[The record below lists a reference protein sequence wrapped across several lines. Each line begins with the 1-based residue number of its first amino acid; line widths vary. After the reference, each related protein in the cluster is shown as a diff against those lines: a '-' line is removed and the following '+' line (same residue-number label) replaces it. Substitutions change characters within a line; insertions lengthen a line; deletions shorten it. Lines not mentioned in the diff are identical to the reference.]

1 MGTEGTEGGAGPLP
15 WCVPGAGGCCTRSSA
30 PALGTTW
37 PLIPRVCGVSP
48 EEPGARLEPP
58 HPAPVWTPGQAPASS
73 SRSPCAPTAGLLSP
87 PPPPGRA
94 RRGPARRG
102 PAACVRPSAAR
113 PRLRRRAPPSSGP
126 SRAAPGA
133 ALRGPEGGRRTE
145 LAPLPLPPL
154 GEEQARTGPARQ
166 SCAGFSGRACG
177 AGRRR
182 GGGYRAAAE
191 PLPCPSLSPP
201 PDSRPGTRTSEAR
214 GGRTGRVGPGR
225 RRSEHTHAL
234 TQAVRSMQAP
244 RPAPSTATRALR
256 APPSSCPPSNSSC
269 NPAAPDGEWR
279 RPPRK
284 RRRRRLASPLSGP
297 SGSRGQRPELD
308 AKKGKS
314 RPAPAPRPR
323 ASFHGWDPG
332 PLPPPRHKRRGSESL
347 VRGGPA
353 LGARLGH
360 SPGGC
365 HALPPTIRCLGRLNE
380 EPPPTFRWES
390 AQVGGGGLQRASSPP
405 WDPASPKSPFACG
418 RQGCGLS
425 RELKGLGGKEKKG
438 ASGEEP
444 RSVSLRRR
452 RDPLGAQSATSGQG
466 AAQSA
471 MRGHDARGAPGLSA
485 AGGLP
490 ATKGRVDPG
499 WVDSALPDQVG
510 SGPRGGGPV
519 SVPQLEE

>member
-1 MGTEGTEGGAGPLP
+1 MGTEGAEGGAGPLP
-15 WCVPGAGGCCTRSSA
+15 WCVPGAGGRRSRSRA
-30 PALGTTW
+30 PAVGATW

-58 HPAPVWTPGQAPASS
+58 HPAPVWTPGQAPASG
-73 SRSPCAPTAGLLSP
+73 SRSPRAPTAGLLSP

-133 ALRGPEGGRRTE
+133 APRGPEGGRRTE
-145 LAPLPLPPL
+145 PAPLPLPPPPPPP
-154 GEEQARTGPARQ
+154 GEEQARAGPARR
-166 SCAGFSGRACG
+166 SCAGSSGRACG

-182 GGGYRAAAE
+182 GGGYRAVAA

-201 PDSRPGTRTSEAR
+201 PDSGPGTRTSEAC

-225 RRSEHTHAL
+225 RRRRSEHTHAL
-234 TQAVRSMQAP
+234 TQAGRSIQAP
-244 RPAPSTATRALR
+244 RPAPSTATGAPR

-284 RRRRRLASPLSGP
+284 LRRRRLASPLSGP

-347 VRGGPA
+347 VRGGPG

-365 HALPPTIRCLGRLNE
+365 HALPPTIRCLGRLSE

-405 WDPASPKSPFACG
+405 
-418 RQGCGLS
+418 
-425 RELKGLGGKEKKG
+425 
-438 ASGEEP
+438 
-444 RSVSLRRR
+444 
-452 RDPLGAQSATSGQG
+452 
-466 AAQSA
+466 
-471 MRGHDARGAPGLSA
+471 
-485 AGGLP
+485 
-490 ATKGRVDPG
+490 
-499 WVDSALPDQVG
+499 
-510 SGPRGGGPV
+510 
-519 SVPQLEE
+519 